1 MNLKEEL
8 KEAQTE
14 YKQLRE
20 KLKTIARNAI
30 DEDRA
35 MTGQEIKSFDDIEAD
50 LKIKDHEIQKLTEKI
65 EMQKRDKA
73 AEAVS
78 IPGPYSTKNV
88 QDVDIARLI
97 VAKATGNPLS
107 ENEKEFIKEGQVEAK
122 RFGVEPD
129 GIAIPTSYLSKEAY
143 QASSVTSTIST
154 DVYKQID
161 LTVEDSP
168 LKKLGVREIPVKY
181 GNSKLVF
188 SGGASSD
195 FKAEGANLTD
205 GAPTLTN
212 DSIAPRRVGGFFKY
226 SLEWLKSSVPQNVDE
241 IINDCVSSIDR
252 AQFEELITTMIAD
265 SNIIDGS
272 YEAADTA
279 KVLASSDIFALMATL
294 TGEDTFKKPGIV
306 MSKPIFYLGA
316 QTGYMPS
323 SVETPLFKED
333 RKFFGWPIVPTEY
346 LPVHDTSKY
355 DLILGDFYSSY
366 VFNYGPVMMLVDPY
380 SSSVSGDITVTFQRL
395 SDISYNPNKFAAG
408 RNFDLS

>member
-1 MNLKEEL
+1 MSDLK
-8 KEAQTE
+8 
-14 YKQLRE
+14 KQLEEARE
-20 KLKTIARNAI
+20 DYKSLKRQLKNIAQLAI
-30 DEDRA
+30 DDDRPL
-35 MTGQEIKSFDDIEAD
+35 TQKEVKTFDNIEND
-50 LKIKDHEIQKLTEKI
+50 LKIREYEIENLMKKMELEKR
-65 EMQKRDKA
+65 EKA

-78 IPGPYSTKNV
+78 IPGPYGKNV
-88 QDVDIARLI
+88 NDVDIARLI

-107 ENEKEFIKEGQVEAK
+107 ENEKEFIKEGQIESK

-129 GIAIPTSYLSKEAY
+129 GIAIPTSYLSKAAY

-154 DVYKQID
+154 DVYRSID
-161 LTVEDSP
+161 LTVEDSS

-195 FKAEGANLTD
+195 FKAEGASLTD
-205 GAPTLTN
+205 GAPSLTN
-212 DSIAPRRVGGFFKY
+212 DSIGPRRVGGFFKY

-316 QTGYMPS
+316 QTGYMAS
-323 SVETPLFKED
+323 SVETPMFKED

-346 LPVHDTSKY
+346 LPVHDSTKY
-355 DLILGDFYSSY
+355 DLVLGDFYSSY

-408 RNFDLS
+408 RCFDLS